1 MLADDVAPCLLRP
14 ICSSAITVAAIA
26 PNQTTPL
33 DSRCLPDSLLSDP
46 PRTRVC
52 LYTEGVLYTLVT
64 RRRGLCAPL
73 SRRGGIHVRGGGAAG
88 PLCVFLCVLSWLNSC
103 STETN
108 YNEARLV
115 GRESAMFSFLRSL
128 PPPPRPFPPIR
139 DHESLFLS
147 ILRNSPFLSFFF
159 ELVLLK
165 GHPFPLFS
173 LSDGWNLADERGRGR
188 WKRERMR
195 CNVSDVWFFGLE
207 TMVEFFVGF
216 LLDRKCLFCF
226 VLFSCAG
233 GCCNSMVLEEGL
245 VKDFEGGG
253 RGR

>member
-128 PPPPRPFPPIR
+128 PPPPRPFPIR

-165 GHPFPLFS
+165 GHPLPSLV

-216 LLDRKCLFCF
+216 LLDRKCLFF
-226 VLFSCAG
+226 ILFSPMG

>member
-128 PPPPRPFPPIR
+128 PPPPRPFPIR

-165 GHPFPLFS
+165 GHPLPSLV

-195 CNVSDVWFFGLE
+195 CNVSDVWFFGRNYGGIFCRIFIRSK
-207 TMVEFFVGF
+207 VSF
-216 LLDRKCLFCF
+216 LFCF
-226 VLFSCAG
+226 VFLRGWLLQLDGS
-233 GCCNSMVLEEGL
+233 
-245 VKDFEGGG
+245 
-253 RGR
+253 RGRVG

>member
-128 PPPPRPFPPIR
+128 PPPPRPFPIR
-139 DHESLFLS
+139 DHESLSRFS
-147 ILRNSPFLSFFF
+147 AIPFLSFFF

-165 GHPFPLFS
+165 GHPLPSLV

-195 CNVSDVWFFGLE
+195 CNVSDVWFFGRNYGGIFCRIFIRSK
-207 TMVEFFVGF
+207 VSF
-216 LLDRKCLFCF
+216 FCF
-226 VLFSCAG
+226 IFSDG
-233 GCCNSMVLEEGL
+233 WLLQLDGS
-245 VKDFEGGG
+245 
-253 RGR
+253 RGRVG

>member
-1 MLADDVAPCLLRP
+1 M
-14 ICSSAITVAAIA
+14 AAIA

-165 GHPFPLFS
+165 GHPLPSLV

>member
-128 PPPPRPFPPIR
+128 PPPPRPFPIR
-139 DHESLFLS
+139 DHESLSRFS
-147 ILRNSPFLSFFF
+147 AIPFLSFFF

-165 GHPFPLFS
+165 GHPFPLS
-173 LSDGWNLADERGRGR
+173 SCQMDGIWRTKEGGEDGKGNGCVVTFL
-188 WKRERMR
+188 M
-195 CNVSDVWFFGLE
+195 F
-207 TMVEFFVGF
+207 GF
-216 LLDRKCLFCF
+216 L
-226 VLFSCAG
+226 V
-233 GCCNSMVLEEGL
+233 
-245 VKDFEGGG
+245 
-253 RGR
+253 

>member
-1 MLADDVAPCLLRP
+1 M
-14 ICSSAITVAAIA
+14 AAIA